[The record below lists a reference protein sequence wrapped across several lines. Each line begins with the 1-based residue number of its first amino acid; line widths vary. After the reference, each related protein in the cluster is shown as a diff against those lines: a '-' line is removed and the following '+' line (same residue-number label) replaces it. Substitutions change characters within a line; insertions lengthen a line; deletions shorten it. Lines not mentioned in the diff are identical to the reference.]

1 MADGQSVVADALHR
15 ESRPGERRKM
25 RERELLERFINGN
38 DQAAFRALIDRHGPM
53 VLGVCRSLLKEPH
66 DAEDAFQNIF
76 LILARRAGTIKH
88 RDSIGPWLHRVAV
101 RVATRTRVKANDRR
115 ARERRGFRSKAEPT
129 CDDYVR
135 VPRSVLR
142 AELNRLP
149 ERYRLPLVLCYLEG
163 KTNEEAASQLQ
174 CPVGTVKGRLWR
186 ARGQLCDRLSRR
198 GLSPLNDP

>member
-1 MADGQSVVADALHR
+1 MQSLGDYGQRAGIADEGSGRMADGQSVVADALHR

-25 RERELLERFINGN
+25 RERELLERFVNGN

-101 RVATRTRVKANDRR
+101 RVATRARVKANDRR

-135 VPRSVLR
+135 ILLANSS
-142 AELNRLP
+142 
-149 ERYRLPLVLCYLEG
+149 G
-163 KTNEEAASQLQ
+163 AS
-174 CPVGTVKGRLWR
+174 GAG
-186 ARGQLCDRLSRR
+186 DF
-198 GLSPLNDP
+198 D